1 MAEKQTIT
9 VLVAGRN
16 YTLTS
21 SDPPEYVRR
30 VADYVDRK
38 LGETA
43 AMTSLTSAQGAVLT
57 CFRLADELM
66 KAQDEN
72 RLLRLRMEQAAEREE
87 TPEEWPAAEEVKPA
101 EPEPAA
107 EPEEARTEPRDTGT
121 ETAGDGP
128 AGTKA

>member
-43 AMTSLTSAQGAVLT
+43 AMTNLTSVQGAVLT

-72 RLLRLRMEQAAEREE
+72 RMLRLRMEQAAEQ
-87 TPEEWPAAEEVKPA
+87 
-101 EPEPAA
+101 
-107 EPEEARTEPRDTGT
+107 EEARTEPQGRRI
-121 ETAGDGP
+121 EKIGDR
-128 AGTKA
+128 A